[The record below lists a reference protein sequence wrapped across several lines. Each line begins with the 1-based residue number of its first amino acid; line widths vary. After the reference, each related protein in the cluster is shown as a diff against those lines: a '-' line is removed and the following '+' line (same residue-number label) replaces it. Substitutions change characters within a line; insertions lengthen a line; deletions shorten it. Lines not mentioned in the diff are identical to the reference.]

1 MQVMT
6 EYKTFGEHITELYQ
20 KNHYTRE
27 EIANVLLVTPE
38 RMMEIERGVA
48 YPNEQESFF
57 LENILHV
64 DIARLKRGEV
74 VMRKTDEEIEAAMT
88 SILEYLGKTQKN
100 IEEIRKV
107 VEKLQVGNSIKEDSE
122 KLRLEKVK
130 TDNLKELRSKKV
142 NKVSDDLTPEKQESA
157 GLKL

>member
-20 KNHYTRE
+20 ANHYTRE

-48 YPNEQESFF
+48 YPNEQESFL
-57 LENILHV
+57 LENILHI

-74 VMRKTDEEIEAAMT
+74 VMRKTDEEIEAAMS
-88 SILEYLGKTQKN
+88 SILEYLRKTQKN
-100 IEEIRKV
+100 IDEIRKV
-107 VEKLQVGNSIKEDSE
+107 IGKLEVDNSMVKDSE
-122 KLRLEKVK
+122 KLRSEKVK
-130 TDNLKELRSKKV
+130 ADNLEELRSKKV
-142 NKVSDDLTPEKQESA
+142 KKGPGDLKLEKQETA